1 MKKVIVFLFVVFS
14 QISIAQV
21 TKSIGD
27 FDEVKVFDRLNVT
40 LIPATE
46 NKIEITGSRS
56 NEVEFVNKNGQL
68 KIRMSVSKLL
78 KGEEITIKLYFKN
91 LQDIDASEGSFITCN
106 AVLKQTA
113 IEITTKEGAQIQLKI
128 DVQKAEIKAV
138 TGGII
143 KLSGTA
149 FNQEVTIGTGGI
161 LEAENLQTSQSTVSI
176 TTGGEADVR
185 ASEFVDAKIK
195 VGGTITIFGNPKQIN
210 KKTILGGTII
220 ESKR

>member
-1 MKKVIVFLFVVFS
+1 
-14 QISIAQV
+14 
-21 TKSIGD
+21 
-27 FDEVKVFDRLNVT
+27 
-40 LIPATE
+40 
-46 NKIEITGSRS
+46 
-56 NEVEFVNKNGQL
+56 
-68 KIRMSVSKLL
+68 MSVSKLL
-78 KGEEITIKLYFKN
+78 KGEEISIKLYFKN
-91 LQDIDASEGSFITCN
+91 LQDIDASEGSFITCD

-113 IEITTKEGAQIQLKI
+113 IEITTKEGAEIQLKI

-138 TGGII
+138 TGGI
-143 KLSGTA
+143 
-149 FNQEVTIGTGGI
+149 
-161 LEAENLQTSQSTVSI
+161 LEAENLQTSQSTISI

>member
-1 MKKVIVFLFVVFS
+1 MKKVLVFLLVVFS

-21 TKSIGD
+21 IKSIGE

-56 NEVEFVNKNGQL
+56 NEVEFVNKNRQL

-78 KGEEITIKLYFKN
+78 KGDEISIKLYFKN
-91 LQDIDASEGSFITCN
+91 LKNIDASEGSFLTCN

-113 IEITTKEGAQIQLKI
+113 IEITTKEGAEIQLKI
-128 DVQKAEIKAV
+128 DVQKAEIEAV

-143 KLSGTA
+143 KLSGSA
-149 FNQEVTIGTGGI
+149 FIQEVVIGTGGI

-185 ASEFVDAKIK
+185 ASELVDAKIK

-210 KKTILGGTII
+210 KKTLLGGTII
-220 ESKR
+220 ESKH